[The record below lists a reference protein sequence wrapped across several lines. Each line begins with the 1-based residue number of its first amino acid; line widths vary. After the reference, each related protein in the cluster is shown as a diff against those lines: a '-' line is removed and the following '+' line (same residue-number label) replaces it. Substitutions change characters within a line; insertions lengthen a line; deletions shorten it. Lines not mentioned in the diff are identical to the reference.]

1 MNKIAFLSTLEIA
14 EMLEIEHW
22 QLLRKLNG
30 RTGSNGK
37 HVKGYVEI
45 LRDNQVVVSDFFRES
60 TYKTEQNKEMPCYQ
74 VTRKGCEFLANKFT
88 GEKGVLF
95 TARYINR
102 FHEMQEI
109 IAGQVQEPKL
119 PWFIRHIPEKWGG
132 YIILE
137 RDFITITGVDIRKHW
152 KFYRE
157 EYFRGGYDF
166 NGFATRDA
174 CDLEEFKR
182 KYGFDYGNEKV
193 LFFFY
198 LHGAIK
204 AIEIL
209 KSDKAMN
216 LLPGACETLTR
227 GIKETV
233 KSCGRKEE
241 KPIKKTESIM
251 VEGNALPLQVK
262 VIVEP
267 AQEIIC

>member
-1 MNKIAFLSTLEIA
+1 MAELEQTLDSREVA
-14 EMLEIEHW
+14 EMVNKEHR
-22 QLLRKLNG
+22 QMLKDIRRYTEQFNE
-30 RTGSNGK
+30 GK
-37 HVKGYVEI
+37 ISPV
-45 LRDNQVVVSDFFRES
+45 DFFKES
-60 TYKTEQNKEMPCYQ
+60 TYVDVKGETRPCYRI
-74 VTRKGCEFLANKFT
+74 TKKGCEFIAHKLT
-88 GEKGVLF
+88 GTKGTIF

-109 IAGQVQEPKL
+109 IVGQAQEPKP

-132 YIILE
+132 YVILE
-137 RDFITITGVDIRKHW
+137 RDFITLTGVDIRKHW

-166 NGFATRDA
+166 NGFATHDT

-182 KYGFDYGNEKV
+182 KYGFDYGNEKT
-193 LFFFY
+193 LRFFR

-209 KSDKAMN
+209 KSDKAVN
-216 LLPGACETLTR
+216 LLPGAYETLIR

-233 KSCGRKEE
+233 KSCSRKEE
-241 KPIKKTESIM
+241 KPVKKPESIM
-251 VEGNALPLQVK
+251 VEGNVLPLQVK
-262 VIVEP
+262 VIVES